1 MVELRRNQGPAI
13 CEFCLEKK
21 NIPPGG
27 LRQPGSGDTI
37 GLQESLS
44 LFQVLKREFAVL
56 REEARRIFLH
66 RRTVPHIAHAAN
78 RVFPFARKG
87 EGLVFPRGKPRVLPR
102 HCRIQLFRRFALCRW
117 CSTSARRRRTSGVLG
132 KRPSP
137 TSSRRVRRMRPNSGP
152 WGNPSSSRSLPEM
165 ARSRVVRQG
174 CSARICRREASN
186 RSNAAG
192 SEGVPF
198 PLSSARSRAS
208 RSQSVSSPKRRSR
221 RRRGR
226 SPGSRPR
233 SRVTP

>member
-27 LRQPGSGDTI
+27 LRHPGSGDTI

-44 LFQVLKREFAVL
+44 HFQVLKQEFAVL

-66 RRTVPHIAHAAN
+66 RRTVPHIANATN

-87 EGLVFPRGKPRVLPR
+87 EGLGFPRGKPRVLPR

-137 TSSRRVRRMRPNSGP
+137 TSSRRVRRMRHFRNDKGQHRESAGP
-152 WGNPSSSRSLPEM
+152 CFDRDFGTKCLE
-165 ARSRVVRQG
+165 
-174 CSARICRREASN
+174 
-186 RSNAAG
+186 
-192 SEGVPF
+192 
-198 PLSSARSRAS
+198 AS
-208 RSQSVSSPKRRSR
+208 RSPAHKAGPAFIR
-221 RRRGR
+221 
-226 SPGSRPR
+226 
-233 SRVTP
+233 